1 MSRTN
6 RTGADLSE
14 TNQENQ
20 IDIKD
25 EFAVG
30 QDDSD
35 EHVKTFGE
43 HLEDLRWVLI
53 KSLIVFSVVS
63 IICFCFSDAIFSVF
77 TRPIASMQEYLDL
90 SNPIRLRALHP
101 SEAFLMSLKIS
112 VVSGFILSLPVILYF
127 VWEFLRPAL
136 TEKEKRLA
144 LPAFGWGMICFISG
158 VLFCYFVILKLCL
171 LFFWKYTISMGV
183 EPEWTIGNYV
193 SFVTT
198 LLLAFGVTFELPV
211 LCTLLAKIGLI
222 DSNMLISKRAYAI
235 LIIFI
240 LAAILTPPDV
250 FSQILLAL
258 PMIGLYEISI
268 CAVRVIERRLR

>member
-1 MSRTN
+1 
-6 RTGADLSE
+6 
-14 TNQENQ
+14 
-20 IDIKD
+20 
-25 EFAVG
+25 
-30 QDDSD
+30 
-35 EHVKTFGE
+35 
-43 HLEDLRWVLI
+43 
-53 KSLIVFSVVS
+53 
-63 IICFCFSDAIFSVF
+63 
-77 TRPIASMQEYLDL
+77 
-90 SNPIRLRALHP
+90 
-101 SEAFLMSLKIS
+101 
-112 VVSGFILSLPVILYF
+112 
-127 VWEFLRPAL
+127 
-136 TEKEKRLA
+136 
-144 LPAFGWGMICFISG
+144 
-158 VLFCYFVILKLCL
+158 
-171 LFFWKYTISMGV
+171 MGV

-268 CAVRVIERRLR
+268 YAVRVIERRLR